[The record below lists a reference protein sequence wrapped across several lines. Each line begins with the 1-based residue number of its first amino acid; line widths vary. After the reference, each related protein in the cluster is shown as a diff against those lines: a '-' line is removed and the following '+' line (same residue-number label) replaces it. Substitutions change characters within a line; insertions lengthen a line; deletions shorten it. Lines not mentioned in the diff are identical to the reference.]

1 MQCNIRADEPGPM
14 RTIKKYPNRRL
25 YDTEESRYITLDE
38 LAAVVR
44 KGVDVSVRDVASGA
58 DLTATTLTQII
69 LESRGGAKVLP
80 VPLLTQMVR
89 MGDDALVEFLGRY
102 LGFAMEMYLSAKQ
115 GAQALSPINPLATVP
130 FSASNA
136 LARLLL
142 SGINWAQGPTPVAPA
157 PPLDATP
164 TPSDGVPALGDG
176 SSETEVQA
184 LRREVLELKK
194 AMQDEKRPRKR

>member
-1 MQCNIRADEPGPM
+1 M

-142 SGINWAQGPTPVAPA
+142 SGINWAQGPTAPTAPA
-157 PPLDATP
+157 PLDATP
-164 TPSDGVPALGDG
+164 TPPEGALALGDG
-176 SSETEVQA
+176 GSESELQA
-184 LRREVLELKK
+184 LRREVAELKK
-194 AMQDEKRPRKR
+194 AMQEDKRPRRR

>member
-1 MQCNIRADEPGPM
+1 M

-142 SGINWAQGPTPVAPA
+142 SGINWAQGPAPAA

-164 TPSDGVPALGDG
+164 TPPEGLVALGDG
-176 SSETEVQA
+176 ASETEVQA

-194 AMQDEKRPRKR
+194 AMQEEKRPRRR

>member
-1 MQCNIRADEPGPM
+1 M

-142 SGINWAQGPTPVAPA
+142 SGINWAQGPTPASAP
-157 PPLDATP
+157 PLPLDATP
-164 TPSDGVPALGDG
+164 TPPEGALVLGDG

-194 AMQDEKRPRKR
+194 AMQEEKRPRKR

>member
-1 MQCNIRADEPGPM
+1 M

-142 SGINWAQGPTPVAPA
+142 SGINWAQGPTPPA
-157 PPLDATP
+157 KQPPRDATP
-164 TPSDGVPALGDG
+164 TPPEGVLALGDG
-176 SSETEVQA
+176 GSETEVQA

-194 AMQDEKRPRKR
+194 AMQEEKRPRKR